1 MIQLIDVA
9 YRYPGEREWAFPPT
23 SLAVKAG
30 ELVGIRGANES
41 GKTTL
46 CLVAAGLAPRV
57 LGGELRGKAELTG
70 LSAVLFDNPQTQL
83 SGLCRTVYE
92 EVAFGPCNLGLP
104 RQEVHRRTAA
114 ALERMGIRPLAGKSP
129 ELLSAGQ
136 TQLTVLAGLLALEPD
151 SLILDE
157 PVSRLD
163 PEGADVIAGVLLS
176 LADSGKAVLLAEHDE
191 RLLSLC
197 VRVVEL

>member
-9 YRYPGEREWAFPPT
+9 YRYPGEREWALGET

-57 LGGELRGKAELTG
+57 LGGELRGSVELAG
-70 LSAVLFDNPQTQL
+70 LSAMLFDNPETQL

-92 EVAFGPCNLGLP
+92 EVAFGPCNLGLAEA
-104 RQEVHRRTAA
+104 EVHRRTAV
-114 ALERMGIRPLAGKSP
+114 ALKRMGIGELSGKSP
-129 ELLSAGQ
+129 ERLSAGQ

-157 PVSRLD
+157 PVSRVD
-163 PEGADVIAGVLLS
+163 PEAAEVIAEVLRS
-176 LADSGKAVLLAEHDE
+176 LADSGTAVLLAEHD
-191 RLLSLC
+191 RALLSRC
-197 VRVVEL
+197 GRVVEL

>member
-1 MIQLIDVA
+1 MIQLLDVA
-9 YRYPGEREWAFPPT
+9 YRYPGEREWAIRET

-57 LGGELRGKAELTG
+57 LGGELRGSVELAG
-70 LSAVLFDNPQTQL
+70 LSAILFDNPETQL

-92 EVAFGPCNLGLP
+92 EVAFGPCNLGLA
-104 RQEVHRRTAA
+104 RQEVHLRTAA
-114 ALERMGIRPLAGKSP
+114 ALERMGIGQLAGKSP
-129 ELLSAGQ
+129 ERLSAGQ
-136 TQLTVLAGLLALEPD
+136 TQLVVLAGLMALQPD
-151 SLILDE
+151 ALILDE

-163 PEGADVIAGVLLS
+163 PDGADVIAGVLLG

-191 RLLSLC
+191 ALLSLC
-197 VRVVEL
+197 GRVVEL